1 MYSFFS
7 KILYPTVLIAK
18 ICAPLLYLLLC
29 SQTPPLWELN
39 ATQEDLWVAILPLA
53 GHFLQ
58 VKTRTSQIL
67 TVLNHKVLTDTKSY
81 DESIMQYFL
90 NSQPKKE
97 TPHSKALV
105 KSELRN
111 ERIFSLRMKHIGE
124 KISKSMAGK
133 AS

>member
-1 MYSFFS
+1 
-7 KILYPTVLIAK
+7 
-18 ICAPLLYLLLC
+18 
-29 SQTPPLWELN
+29 
-39 ATQEDLWVAILPLA
+39 
-53 GHFLQ
+53 
-58 VKTRTSQIL
+58 
-67 TVLNHKVLTDTKSY
+67 VLTDTKSY